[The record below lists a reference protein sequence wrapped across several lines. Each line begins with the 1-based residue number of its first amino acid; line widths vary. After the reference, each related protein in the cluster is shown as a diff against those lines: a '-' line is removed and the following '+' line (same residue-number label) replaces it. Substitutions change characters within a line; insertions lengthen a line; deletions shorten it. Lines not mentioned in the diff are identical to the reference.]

1 MTVEAVVVGRI
12 GVDFTPT
19 EIRTSLADA
28 TSFVRAVGGFA
39 GNVATGLAR
48 LGIRTGVVSA
58 VGPDGHGDF
67 VRGFL
72 EREGIDTAGLVL
84 RSGTVTQLAF
94 VEVWPPDRF
103 PATFHRSVPAPET
116 GLVSDDIPGGW
127 LRHARLVIVSATLL
141 ATEPARSTVQEIL
154 ELRRAAHESGA
165 RDAITILDLDW
176 RPTLW
181 PDPGEAPRL
190 VARAAATAGIVIGSD
205 EEYDAVHLRPA
216 RFHLGSTGPEMD
228 VVKHGPAG
236 VSLLRDVGRYDVA
249 GIPVEVLCGTGA
261 GDALAAAFG
270 AGLIAG
276 LDPEVAVTRGNAAG
290 AIVATRLMSS
300 TAMPTAAEIS
310 GLLAGSPPV
319 PETIGA

>member
-58 VGPDGHGDF
+58 IGPDGHGDF

-216 RFHLGSTGPEMD
+216 RFR
-228 VVKHGPAG
+228 VV
-236 VSLLRDVGRYDVA
+236 
-249 GIPVEVLCGTGA
+249 VLCGRGA

-310 GLLAGSPPV
+310 GLLAGSLPA